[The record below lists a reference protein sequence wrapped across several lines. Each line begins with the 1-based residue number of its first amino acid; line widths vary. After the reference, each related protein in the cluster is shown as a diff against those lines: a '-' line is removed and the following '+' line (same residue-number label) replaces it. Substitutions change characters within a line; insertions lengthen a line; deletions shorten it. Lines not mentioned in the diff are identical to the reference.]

1 MNNKNTSSS
10 YDRIYS
16 QLEAGESAVFEPYVD
31 CVDHTVSRET
41 FSLLRYND
49 LDMLIT
55 FPQPSKDDLPS
66 YYESEDYISHTD
78 SKRNLTEN
86 LYQKV
91 KNHSLNRKLK
101 LVNRIQ
107 GSTGSLLDIGC
118 GTGDFLNTCKEGG
131 WQVCGI
137 EPNGKAR
144 SLAAQKL
151 GKKDGLYSSL
161 DELTQSQS
169 QRFDIISL
177 WHVLEHV
184 PDLMTYIAEIKGLL
198 NPNGVIVIAVPNYKS
213 YDANYYGSDWAAFDV
228 PRHLWH
234 FSRDSI
240 QSIFSKFD
248 LKVIKELPL
257 VFDSFYVSLLSEKI
271 KTGKP
276 NFISAFYRGL
286 RSNLLAR
293 KSGEYSSVIYLI
305 K

>member
-1 MNNKNTSSS
+1 M
-10 YDRIYS
+10 
-16 QLEAGESAVFEPYVD
+16 LEPYFD

-41 FSLLRYND
+41 FSLLRYSD

-78 SKRNLTEN
+78 SKRNLTES

-131 WQVCGI
+131 WQVHGV

-184 PDLMTYIAEIKGLL
+184 PDLMAYIAEIKGLL

-213 YDANYYGSDWAAFDV
+213 YDANHYGSNWAAFDV

-276 NFISAFYRGL
+276 NFISAFYHGL

-293 KSGEYSSVIYLI
+293 KSGEYSSIIYLI